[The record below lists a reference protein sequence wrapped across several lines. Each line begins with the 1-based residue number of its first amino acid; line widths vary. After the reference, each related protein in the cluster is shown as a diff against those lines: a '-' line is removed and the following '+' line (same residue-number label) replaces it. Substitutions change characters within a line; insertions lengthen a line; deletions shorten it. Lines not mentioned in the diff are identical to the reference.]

1 MADMRIEDRVAVQSH
16 IPVYHIPVTLLGGV
30 EIRDRQGTLIGFFH
44 PAIAADEVDQFECP
58 VDEEELVRRA
68 RQGGGRRLDEILDDL
83 RKSS

>member
-1 MADMRIEDRVAVQSH
+1 MLILEQSAIDQLRAIEV
-16 IPVYHIPVTLLGGV
+16 GV
-30 EIRDRQGTLIGFFH
+30 EIRDRQGNLIGFFH

-68 RQGGGRRLDEILDDL
+68 RQGGGRPLDKILDDL